1 MSSNHLLE
9 YSTLMIKYSPG
20 GLGALDLIYLCLCLS
35 VWNDPLLV
43 CLFGIRSN
51 EIPLYV
57 GRGFHKHLYCPK
69 CRNSIMAN
77 LLHSDENGVF
87 NEFHLITVWKLNLY
101 ALIFY
106 PFSLIALRY
115 GVNIFYFFLFH
126 FSVYVIYI

>member
-1 MSSNHLLE
+1 
-9 YSTLMIKYSPG
+9 
-20 GLGALDLIYLCLCLS
+20 
-35 VWNDPLLV
+35 
-43 CLFGIRSN
+43 
-51 EIPLYV
+51 
-57 GRGFHKHLYCPK
+57 
-69 CRNSIMAN
+69 MAN

-101 ALIFY
+101 FNFFY